1 MATKSSGALAPSD
14 TVRALVEVADVDTV
28 YRDLY
33 LTRARALL
41 SEQLPAD
48 QYRGLRDVHRQVD
61 DTIAKSRAAAM
72 LQDWKLVEELAG
84 RAAQLRKSAEAKAA
98 VMALGELVY
107 EAPAVAVDPFSPGLA
122 TFAKSAGDPA
132 ELRDQTVAKLARLA
146 AADAPS
152 AGLYEARR
160 AFLAS
165 LAIASRRP
173 ETQKKDGPAKRAVAD
188 LERLA
193 YEAAQRGEVGELQR
207 LAAEILKAKETEA
220 AAKPAA
226 VKDDDAPP
234 APVATADACPVDLGA
249 PFAEDATKAAR
260 ALGLTAARTEPLP
273 EAAPLLDYVAA
284 RAGQLVQ
291 SDADSERDGAMKIEA
306 LVDQGVWPAGVSE
319 HLKTLVAQY
328 VRHAFVSSGGA
339 RYRPAF
345 LAESVLIED
354 FPEDQDG
361 ASPLLDALGL
371 RRRRQLARVEIE
383 AALLERGAAVLRDR
397 LRLDPQEFRLVCI
410 PQDLYTRFGRE
421 RGWGVQKQ
429 WTHFDGYQVLSGG
442 RLRALV
448 GGDTRYGGLL
458 DLTSIAPTDQRD
470 SVIARFAVVRRAR
483 QVARWR

>member
-1 MATKSSGALAPSD
+1 MATKPSGALAPTD
-14 TVRALVEVADVDTV
+14 VVRALVDVADADTV

-33 LTRARALL
+33 LTRARTLL

-48 QYRGLRDVHRQVD
+48 QYRGLRDVHRQLD
-61 DTIAKSRAAAM
+61 DTIARSRAAAM
-72 LQDWKLVEELAG
+72 LQDWKLVQELAG
-84 RAAQLRKSAEAKAA
+84 RADQLRKSADARAA

-107 EAPAVAVDPFSPGLA
+107 DAPSVAIDPFSPGLA
-122 TFAKSAGDPA
+122 AFAKTAGDPA
-132 ELRDQTVAKLARLA
+132 ELRDHTVAKLARLA

-152 AGLYEARR
+152 AALYESRR

-173 ETQKKDGPAKRAVAD
+173 ETQTKDGPAQRTVAD

-193 YEAAQRGEVGELQR
+193 YDAAQRGEVGELQR
-207 LAAEILKAKETEA
+207 LAEEILKAKEAEA

-226 VKDDDAPP
+226 TKEDTPAAAAP
-234 APVATADACPVDLGA
+234 AAEACPVDLGV
-249 PFAEDATKAAR
+249 PFSDDVIAAAR
-260 ALGLTAARTEPLP
+260 SLGFAAARTEPLP
-273 EAAPLLDYVAA
+273 DAAPLFDYVAA
-284 RAGQLVQ
+284 RTGQLVQ

-306 LVDQGVWPAGVSE
+306 LVDKGAWPAGVSE

-345 LAESVLIED
+345 VAESVLIED
-354 FPEDQDG
+354 FPEDQDVK
-361 ASPLLDALGL
+361 SPLLEALGL
-371 RRRRQLARVEIE
+371 PRRRQLARVEIE
-383 AALLERGAAVLRDR
+383 AALLERGAAVLKDR
-397 LRLDPQEFRLVCI
+397 LHLDPQEFRLVCI
-410 PQDLYTRFGRE
+410 PQDLYSRFGRE
-421 RGWGVQKQ
+421 RGWGAQNQ

>member
-1 MATKSSGALAPSD
+1 MATQSSGLLTPADL
-14 TVRALVEVADVDTV
+14 VRALVDVADADTV

-41 SEQLPAD
+41 SEQLPID

-72 LQDWKLVEELAG
+72 LQDWKLVQELAG
-84 RAAQLRKSAEAKAA
+84 RADQLRKSAEAKAA

-107 EAPAVAVDPFSPGLA
+107 EAPAVAVDPFSPGLTA
-122 TFAKSAGDPA
+122 FAKNAGDPA
-132 ELRDQTVAKLARLA
+132 ELRDLTVATLARLA
-146 AADAPS
+146 AADARS
-152 AGLYEARR
+152 AGFYEARR

-165 LAIASRRP
+165 LAIASKRP
-173 ETQKKDGPAKRAVAD
+173 EKRKEGPANRAVAD

-207 LAAEILKAKETEA
+207 LAEEILKAKEAEA
-220 AAKPAA
+220 AVKPAA
-226 VKDDDAPP
+226 KKEEAPTAP
-234 APVATADACPVDLGA
+234 APTADVCPVDLGV
-249 PFAEDATKAAR
+249 PFSDEVTNAAKG
-260 ALGLTAARTEPLP
+260 LGLAAARTEPLP
-273 EAAPLLDYVAA
+273 EAAPLFDYVSA
-284 RAGQLVQ
+284 RTSQLVTA
-291 SDADSERDGAMKIEA
+291 DADSERDGAMKIEA
-306 LVDQGVWPAGVSE
+306 LVDKGAWPAGVAD
-319 HLKTLVAQY
+319 HLKVLVAQY

-345 LAESVLIED
+345 VAESVLIED
-354 FPEDQDG
+354 FPEDQD
-361 ASPLLDALGL
+361 AKSPLLDALGL
-371 RRRRQLARVEIE
+371 PRRRQLARVEIE
-383 AALLERGAAVLRDR
+383 AALLERGAGILKDR
-397 LRLDPQEFRLVCI
+397 LHLDPQEFRLVCI
-410 PQDLYTRFGRE
+410 PQDLYSRFGRE
-421 RGWGVQKQ
+421 RGWGAQKQ

-448 GGDTRYGGLL
+448 GGDTRYGGLH

>member
-1 MATKSSGALAPSD
+1 MATKPSGTLAPAD
-14 TVRALVEVADVDTV
+14 VVRALVDVADADTV

-84 RAAQLRKSAEAKAA
+84 RADQLRKSAEAKAA

-107 EAPAVAVDPFSPGLA
+107 DAPSVAIDPFSPGLA
-122 TFAKSAGDPA
+122 AFAKNAGDPA

-173 ETQKKDGPAKRAVAD
+173 ETQQKEGPAKRAVAD

-207 LAAEILKAKETEA
+207 LAAEILKAKEAEA

-226 VKDDDAPP
+226 TKDDTA
-234 APVATADACPVDLGA
+234 VATTPTADVCPVDLGA
-249 PFAEDATKAAR
+249 PFPDDVIAAAR
-260 ALGLTAARTEPLP
+260 GLGFAAARTEPLP
-273 EAAPLLDYVAA
+273 EAAPLFDYVAA
-284 RAGQLVQ
+284 RTSQLVQ
-291 SDADSERDGAMKIEA
+291 SDADGERDGAMKIEA
-306 LVDQGVWPAGVSE
+306 LVDQGAWPAGVSE

-345 LAESVLIED
+345 VAESVLIED
-354 FPEDQDG
+354 FPEDQD
-361 ASPLLDALGL
+361 APSPLLDALGL
-371 RRRRQLARVEIE
+371 PRRRQLARVEIE
-383 AALLERGAAVLRDR
+383 AALLERGAAVLKDR
-397 LRLDPQEFRLVCI
+397 LHLDPRDFRLVCV
-410 PQDLYTRFGRE
+410 PQDLYIRFGRE
-421 RGWGVQKQ
+421 RGWGAQKQ

-470 SVIARFAVVRRAR
+470 AVIARFAVVRRAR

>member
-1 MATKSSGALAPSD
+1 MATQSSGPLAPAD
-14 TVRALVEVADVDTV
+14 VVRALVDVADTDTV

-33 LTRARALL
+33 LARARALL
-41 SEQLPAD
+41 AEQLPAD

-72 LQDWKLVEELAG
+72 LQDWKLVQELAG
-84 RAAQLRKSAEAKAA
+84 RADQLRKSAEAKAA

-107 EAPAVAVDPFSPGLA
+107 DAPAVAVDPFSPGLA
-122 TFAKSAGDPA
+122 TFAKKPGDPA
-132 ELRDQTVAKLARLA
+132 DLRDQTVATLASLT

-152 AGLYEARR
+152 AALYDARR
-160 AFLAS
+160 TFLAS

-173 ETQKKDGPAKRAVAD
+173 ETKQKDGPAKRAVAD

-207 LAAEILKAKETEA
+207 LAAEILTAKEAEA

-226 VKDDDAPP
+226 TKDDATAAAAP
-234 APVATADACPVDLGA
+234 TADACPVDLGA
-249 PFAEDATKAAR
+249 AFPDEVTKAAR
-260 ALGLTAARTEPLP
+260 SLGLAVARTEPLP
-273 EAAPLLDYVAA
+273 EAAPLFDYVSA
-284 RAGQLVQ
+284 RTSQLVA
-291 SDADSERDGAMKIEA
+291 SDADSERDGALKIEA
-306 LVDQGVWPAGVSE
+306 LVDSGAWPAGVSE
-319 HLKTLVAQY
+319 HLKVLVGQY

-345 LAESVLIED
+345 AAESVLIED
-354 FPEDQDG
+354 FPEDQD
-361 ASPLLDALGL
+361 ATSPLLEALGL
-371 RRRRQLARVEIE
+371 PRRRQLARVEIE
-383 AALLERGAAVLRDR
+383 AALLERGAATLKDR
-397 LRLDPQEFRLVCI
+397 LHLDPQDFRLVCI
-410 PQDLYTRFGRE
+410 PQDLYSRFGRE
-421 RGWGVQKQ
+421 RGWGAQKQ

-448 GGDTRYGGLL
+448 GGDTRYGGLH